1 MDSGFGVRKEALS
14 PLGKKGSFSWKGPV
28 NKALKVLLAI
38 LIIVLL
44 SGGSQILYWRYAY
57 GTFLV
62 NGSSMYPTLNHEA
75 EMWVDGGLSPIPPED
90 IGAFDGGEGTEY
102 AADFGLMDDSEDFRD
117 SLVRFSVVITY
128 FDDDFQDGALL
139 PGAAPKIKRIVGLP
153 GETIEIDEAGSLF
166 VDGVEVAQDFVPEWG
181 EDYFQEHLHETGPV
195 APYELSED
203 EYLALLSGETE
214 WMRSHPSNLVQELY
228 WKQKHQ
234 QLRPRVLVSYVREPY
249 IYAPGNVRVTFDSKI
264 RTSLFRQNFLLGEV
278 RDICATDSSGDVI
291 LEVKYDAF
299 LPEIISCLLQT
310 EGLRRQAFSKYGVC
324 RRFG

>member
-1 MDSGFGVRKEALS
+1 MIWHMK
-14 PLGKKGSFSWKGPV
+14 
-28 NKALKVLLAI
+28 
-38 LIIVLL
+38 
-44 SGGSQILYWRYAY
+44 
-57 GTFLV
+57 
-62 NGSSMYPTLNHEA
+62 
-75 EMWVDGGLSPIPPED
+75 
-90 IGAFDGGEGTEY
+90 
-102 AADFGLMDDSEDFRD
+102 
-117 SLVRFSVVITY
+117 
-128 FDDDFQDGALL
+128 L
-139 PGAAPKIKRIVGLP
+139 PGAYRHELKYPINTADYYALRQRISSFMKHDPHTGR
-153 GETIEIDEAGSLF
+153 
-166 VDGVEVAQDFVPEWG
+166 DGVYTVHSI
-181 EDYFQEHLHETGPV
+181 YFDNADDKALREKIYGVQKREKFRIRYYNDDLSFITLEKKTKYNDLCMKLD
-195 APYELSED
+195 AKLSED

-228 WKQKHQ
+228 WKRKHQ

-264 RTSLFRQNFLLGEV
+264 RTSLFRQNFLLGEA

>member
-203 EYLALLSGETE
+203 EY
-214 WMRSHPSNLVQELY
+214 
-228 WKQKHQ
+228 
-234 QLRPRVLVSYVREPY
+234 
-249 IYAPGNVRVTFDSKI
+249 
-264 RTSLFRQNFLLGEV
+264 FLLGDNRAKGASDDSRIEGAVSSSSLVGRAVAVIGKCVYRAYDGSTSFQSYRWPWEV
-278 RDICATDSSGDVI
+278 MP
-291 LEVKYDAF
+291 L
-299 LPEIISCLLQT
+299 
-310 EGLRRQAFSKYGVC
+310 
-324 RRFG
+324 